1 MIVLQRDMK
10 AASETCKVRDSV
22 ISRTQTFRSLE
33 ELNKETGRFLP
44 NPTTYNTFDGA

>member
-22 ISRTQTFRSLE
+22 ISRTQTFISLD
-33 ELNKETGRFLP
+33 ELKKTGRFLP
-44 NPTTYNTFDGA
+44 NPTTYNTSDGA